1 MTVYIEYESGVEEY
15 LTYSPV
21 DYYDYGDDMYEGF
34 SMTENGV
41 TYFDVSLKS
50 KDETSAVYSLY
61 TLNNTIEVEIPNVKL
76 GDVDGDGN
84 IAVMDATLIQRYL
97 AQLDVL
103 TDAQFAAA
111 DVNKDLEVNVMD
123 ATTIQRFV
131 AKIITEF

>member
-1 MTVYIEYESGVEEY
+1 M
-15 LTYSPV
+15 
-21 DYYDYGDDMYEGF
+21 
-34 SMTENGV
+34 
-41 TYFDVSLKS
+41 
-50 KDETSAVYSLY
+50 
-61 TLNNTIEVEIPNVKL
+61 KL

-123 ATTIQRFV
+123 ATMIQRFV